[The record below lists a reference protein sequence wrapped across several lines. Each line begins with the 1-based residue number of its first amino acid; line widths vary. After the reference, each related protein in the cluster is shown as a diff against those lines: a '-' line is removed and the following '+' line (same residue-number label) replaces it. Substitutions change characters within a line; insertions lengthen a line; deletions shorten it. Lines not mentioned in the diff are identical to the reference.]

1 METAYIKS
9 PIGNLKITDDDGEI
23 IRLDFCDEFIDTSIT
38 NENLKLCVDEL
49 NLYFQGKLKIFKTKI
64 KLSGTEFEQKV
75 YKALLKIPYG
85 NTATYKDI
93 AINLCLPKAARAVG
107 NANGKNKIPI
117 IVPCHR
123 VVSVTNLGGYS
134 GGNGLETKK
143 SLLNLEKSV
152 FIKSK

>member
-49 NLYFQGKLKIFKTKI
+49 NLYFQGKLKTFKMKI

-85 NTATYKDI
+85 KTATYKDI
-93 AINLCLPKAARAVG
+93 AINLGLPKAARAVG

-143 SLLNLEKSV
+143 SLLNLEKV
-152 FIKSK
+152 YL

>member
-9 PIGNLKITDDDGEI
+9 PIGNLKITDDGGEI

-49 NLYFQGKLKIFKTKI
+49 NLYFQGKLKTFKTKI

-85 NTATYKDI
+85 KTATYKDI
-93 AINLCLPKAARAVG
+93 AINLGLPKAARAVG

-143 SLLNLEKSV
+143 SLLNLEKV
-152 FIKSK
+152 YL

>member
-49 NLYFQGKLKIFKTKI
+49 NLYFQGKLKTFKMKI

-75 YKALLKIPYG
+75 YKALLKIPYDK
-85 NTATYKDI
+85 TATYKDI
-93 AINLCLPKAARAVG
+93 AINLGLPKAARAVG

-143 SLLNLEKSV
+143 SLLNLEKV
-152 FIKSK
+152 YL

>member
-49 NLYFQGKLKIFKTKI
+49 NLYFQGKLKTFKTKI

-93 AINLCLPKAARAVG
+93 AINLGLPKAARAVG

-143 SLLNLEKSV
+143 SLLNLEKAYL
-152 FIKSK
+152 

>member
-1 METAYIKS
+1 MAYIKS

-38 NENLKLCVDEL
+38 NKNLKLCVDEL
-49 NLYFQGKLKIFKTKI
+49 NLYFQGKLKTFKTKI

-85 NTATYKDI
+85 KTATYKDI
-93 AINLCLPKAARAVG
+93 AINLGLPKAARAVG

-143 SLLNLEKSV
+143 SLLNLEKV
-152 FIKSK
+152 YL

>member
-1 METAYIKS
+1 MEMAYIKS

-38 NENLKLCVDEL
+38 NKNLKLCVDEL
-49 NLYFQGKLKIFKTKI
+49 NLYFQGKLKTFKTKI

-85 NTATYKDI
+85 KTATYKDI
-93 AINLCLPKAARAVG
+93 AINLGLPKAARAVG

-143 SLLNLEKSV
+143 SLLNLEKV
-152 FIKSK
+152 YL

>member
-9 PIGNLKITDDDGEI
+9 PIGNLKITDDDGKI

-38 NENLKLCVDEL
+38 NKNLKLCVDEL
-49 NLYFQGKLKIFKTKI
+49 NLYFQGKLKTFKTKI

-85 NTATYKDI
+85 KTATYKDI
-93 AINLCLPKAARAVG
+93 AINLGLPKAARAVG

-143 SLLNLEKSV
+143 SLLNLEKV
-152 FIKSK
+152 YL

>member
-38 NENLKLCVDEL
+38 NKNLKLCVDEL
-49 NLYFQGKLKIFKTKI
+49 NLYFQGKLKTFKTKI

-85 NTATYKDI
+85 KTATYKDI
-93 AINLCLPKAARAVG
+93 AINLGLPKAARAVG

-143 SLLNLEKSV
+143 SLLNLEKV
-152 FIKSK
+152 YL

>member
-49 NLYFQGKLKIFKTKI
+49 NLYFQGKLKTFKTKI

-93 AINLCLPKAARAVG
+93 AINLGLPKAARAVG

-123 VVSVTNLGGYS
+123 VVSVKNLGGYS

-143 SLLNLEKSV
+143 SLLNLEKAYL
-152 FIKSK
+152 

>member
-9 PIGNLKITDDDGEI
+9 PIGNLKATDDGGEI

-49 NLYFQGKLKIFKTKI
+49 NLYFQGKLKTFKTKI

-85 NTATYKDI
+85 KTATYKDI
-93 AINLCLPKAARAVG
+93 AINLGLPKAARAVG

-143 SLLNLEKSV
+143 SLLNLEKV
-152 FIKSK
+152 YL